1 MGVMSSLLFVCLSF
15 CLSVSEHDS
24 RKSNQMISLKRGVMT
39 GPTPTSQKNCLTFG
53 DDPVPDTD
61 RSICICFYTASS
73 EQQLQDGNKNN
84 NNNKKLQFIFI
95 TTSVGLTLPATS
107 ITTATNLIQ
116 CSWMDGWM
124 ACGNRTEVGVALIS
138 TRHVSSK

>member
-53 DDPVPDTD
+53 DDPMPDTD
-61 RSICICFYTASS
+61 R
-73 EQQLQDGNKNN
+73 DG
-84 NNNKKLQFIFI
+84 F
-95 TTSVGLTLPATS
+95 LT
-107 ITTATNLIQ
+107 
-116 CSWMDGWM
+116 
-124 ACGNRTEVGVALIS
+124 RT
-138 TRHVSSK
+138 

>member
-15 CLSVSEHDS
+15 CLSLSMS

-95 TTSVGLTLPATS
+95 TTSVGLTLPA
-107 ITTATNLIQ
+107 I
-116 CSWMDGWM
+116 
-124 ACGNRTEVGVALIS
+124 
-138 TRHVSSK
+138 